1 MILETVASGLAG
13 GVLGVGGAIIQK
25 WLDGKNLDKQAQ
37 VDLAKL
43 GLELGHKEKMAQLG
57 VSEKD
62 YEALTASINSD
73 KGTYSAG
80 SDSKL
85 LQVADFI
92 RGITRPSLT
101 VYLILFNSALLGYLV
116 SKYDL
121 SFTKEQAYAI
131 AKDIVTCLLSC
142 TTLALGWWF
151 GARKTN

>member
-1 MILETVASGLAG
+1 MILESLAG
-13 GVLGVGGAIIQK
+13 GILGVGGAIVQK
-25 WLDGKNLDKQAQ
+25 WLDGKNLDKQSQAEI
-37 VDLAKL
+37 AKL
-43 GLELGHKEKMAQLG
+43 GLEYGHKEKLAQLG
-57 VSEKD
+57 VSEKE
-62 YEALTASINSD
+62 YELLKASIESD

-85 LQVADFI
+85 LQFADFI

-101 VYLILFNSALLGYLV
+101 IYLIIFNSTLLAYLV
-116 SKYDL
+116 STYDL
-121 SFTKEQAYAI
+121 AFTKEQAYDI